1 MSQNQPSIP
10 SHGFLRLPQ
19 VLKIIPISRS
29 TWLEGCRTGRFP
41 QSIKLTAR
49 TVVWKVEDIQA
60 FIESVGK
67 QQESSDE

>member
-1 MSQNQPSIP
+1 MSQNQLSIP

-49 TVVWKVEDIQA
+49 TVVWRVEDIRN
-60 FIESVGK
+60 FIETVGK
-67 QQESSDE
+67 QQEGEDE